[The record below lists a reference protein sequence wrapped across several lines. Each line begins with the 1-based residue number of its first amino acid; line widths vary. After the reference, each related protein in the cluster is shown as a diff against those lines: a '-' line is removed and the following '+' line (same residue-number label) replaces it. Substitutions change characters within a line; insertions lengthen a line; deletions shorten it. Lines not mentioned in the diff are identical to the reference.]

1 MHALFVHGRR
11 RGKRAE
17 AAAHGA
23 GGAAELAQ
31 VVECRMIPGTDKF
44 EYYVHYVDCTSWPA
58 CPCMHPLHRAAPP
71 SLVSRR

>member
-1 MHALFVHGRR
+1 MHALFVHGRC

-17 AAAHGA
+17 TAAHGA

-44 EYYVHYVDCTSWPA
+44 EYYVHYVDCTS
-58 CPCMHPLHRAAPP
+58 
-71 SLVSRR
+71 